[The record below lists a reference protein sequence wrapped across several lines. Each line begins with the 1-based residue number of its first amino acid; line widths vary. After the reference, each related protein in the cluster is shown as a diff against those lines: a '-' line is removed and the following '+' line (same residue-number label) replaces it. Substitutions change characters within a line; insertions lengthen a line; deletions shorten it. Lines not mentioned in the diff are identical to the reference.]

1 MALLHCQSTKRI
13 VCRCCSCSR
22 YWKSEINQRIVSLT
36 RASDQVKSDTAHI
49 GHKAMAN
56 TTMAS
61 GINEGRLLAFLIV
74 LYASTIAAS
83 IGRRILGARLAAWRS
98 DGLGATCMSFAALT
112 LAMQAMLACVL
123 EEKPAAAAAA
133 VARRPA
139 SGGRLP
145 WLVAAVSWMCVTNY
159 FVAYIA
165 LGGNVAP
172 TSLEWTA
179 AGVASAANLAIAT
192 RTVRRHLGVS
202 NPAKNE
208 S

>member
-1 MALLHCQSTKRI
+1 
-13 VCRCCSCSR
+13 
-22 YWKSEINQRIVSLT
+22 
-36 RASDQVKSDTAHI
+36 
-49 GHKAMAN
+49 MAN

-61 GINEGRLLAFLIV
+61 GINEGRLLAFPIV

-98 DGLGATCMSFAALT
+98 DGLGATCMSVAALT
-112 LAMQAMLACVL
+112 LAMQAMLARS
-123 EEKPAAAAAA
+123 PP
-133 VARRPA
+133 RRRRRRRGA
-139 SGGRLP
+139 RLP
-145 WLVAAVSWMCVTNY
+145 WLVAAVSWMCVTNC

>member
-1 MALLHCQSTKRI
+1 
-13 VCRCCSCSR
+13 
-22 YWKSEINQRIVSLT
+22 
-36 RASDQVKSDTAHI
+36 
-49 GHKAMAN
+49 
-56 TTMAS
+56 MAS

-139 SGGRLP
+139 SGGLLP

>member
-1 MALLHCQSTKRI
+1 
-13 VCRCCSCSR
+13 
-22 YWKSEINQRIVSLT
+22 
-36 RASDQVKSDTAHI
+36 
-49 GHKAMAN
+49 
-56 TTMAS
+56 MAS

-83 IGRRILGARLAAWRS
+83 IGCRILGARLAAWRS

-123 EEKPAAAAAA
+123 E
-133 VARRPA
+133 
-139 SGGRLP
+139 
-145 WLVAAVSWMCVTNY
+145 
-159 FVAYIA
+159 
-165 LGGNVAP
+165 
-172 TSLEWTA
+172 WTA